1 LDQGKGLDCLTQQI
15 SLRNRVILQIV
26 ANYKPVKCEFV
37 NMDKSS
43 RKLFAGA
50 QMRNLRNTENL
61 SQKECAMR
69 LGISPSY
76 LNQIENNQ
84 RPLTAAVILALV
96 EEFKA
101 DISKFT
107 QRLSIQPR
115 AVGPV
120 Q

>member
-1 LDQGKGLDCLTQQI
+1 MWI
-15 SLRNRVILQIV
+15 ANLQ
-26 ANYKPVKCEFV
+26 
-37 NMDKSS
+37 MDKSS

-50 QMRNLRNTENL
+50 QMRNLRDQHNL
-61 SQKECAMR
+61 TQKDCADR
-69 LGISPSY
+69 LGISASY

-107 QRLSIQPR
+107 TDDSSRK
-115 AVGPV
+115 
-120 Q
+120 